1 MRVSF
6 ISDERETERGFHLT
20 WRGNFDLVIT
30 SQYLFCHISRKNQFL
45 KIFVSV
51 SLPTTKA
58 LQTTTYKVKT
68 TFKKMDLKTT
78 ALQQKTT
85 SLSSSQGKWL

>member
-30 SQYLFCHISRKNQFL
+30 K
-45 KIFVSV
+45 SV
-51 SLPTTKA
+51 SKNLCFSKSTNNK
-58 LQTTTYKVKT
+58 
-68 TFKKMDLKTT
+68 
-78 ALQQKTT
+78 
-85 SLSSSQGKWL
+85 SLTDDNIQS